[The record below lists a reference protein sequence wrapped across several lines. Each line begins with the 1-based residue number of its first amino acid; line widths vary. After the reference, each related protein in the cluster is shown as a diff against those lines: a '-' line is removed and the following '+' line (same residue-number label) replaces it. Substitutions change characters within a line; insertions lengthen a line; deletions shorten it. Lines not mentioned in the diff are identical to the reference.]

1 MKTKTIRRLEKA
13 TTLLLLV
20 ISVVSLVWG
29 AILLDGGM
37 VAEGLLR
44 LVFSTVFIGLFIK
57 LCCLGVSKRIKIA
70 KLEGLDALA
79 YEAFKKCEILR
90 ANVLNNTTKGYGQE
104 KYDCLSEIEDVIYFL
119 GLFDSLDQTQDPPSF
134 YDYYYALT
142 LTDAKINDKFERCEK
157 SYKSLM
163 FWLKNYTNEPSQ

>member
-13 TTLLLLV
+13 ITLILLG

-37 VAEGLLR
+37 VVEGLSR

-57 LCCLGVSKRIKIA
+57 LCCLGTSKHIEIA
-70 KLEGLDALA
+70 KLEGLDILA
-79 YEAFKKCEILR
+79 YEAFKKCETLR
-90 ANVLNNTTKGYGQE
+90 ANILNNTTKGYGQE
-104 KYDCLSEIEDVIYFL
+104 KYICLSEIEDVIYFL
-119 GLFDSLDQTQDPPSF
+119 GLFDSSDRIQDPPTF

-142 LTDAKINDKFERCEK
+142 LTEAKIDDKLKNCEK
-157 SYKSLM
+157 KYNILM
-163 FWLKNYTNEPSQ
+163 RMIEAEK